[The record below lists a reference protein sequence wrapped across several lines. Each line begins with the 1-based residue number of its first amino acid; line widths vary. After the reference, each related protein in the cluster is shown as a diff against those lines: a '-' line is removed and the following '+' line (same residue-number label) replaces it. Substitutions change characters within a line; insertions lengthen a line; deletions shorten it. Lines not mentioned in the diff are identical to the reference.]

1 VNYSIVSLLL
11 AHSIQ
16 VIFSSDPPNV
26 ILCIILFGKT
36 EEYEKCMVGLN
47 AITREAWNTAQD
59 TEDKREK
66 IQALSLAK
74 ECYSMNLALL
84 TNATAVDDAIRF
96 VSQKSKENLKSSGE
110 DEEEEADGPDY
121 EEPRET
127 SHTVITT
134 NEVF

>member
-1 VNYSIVSLLL
+1 MNYSIVSFLL

-26 ILCIILFGKT
+26 ILCNILHGKT

-47 AITREAWNTAQD
+47 AITREVWNTAQD

-74 ECYSMNLALL
+74 ECYSMNLAYLL
-84 TNATAVDDAIRF
+84 MLLR
-96 VSQKSKENLKSSGE
+96 
-110 DEEEEADGPDY
+110 
-121 EEPRET
+121 
-127 SHTVITT
+127 
-134 NEVF
+134 

>member
-1 VNYSIVSLLL
+1 MVCLINTSAYYLKDKHQVIFGSQSTVNYSIVSLLL

-47 AITREAWNTAQD
+47 AITSEAWNTQD

-66 IQALSLAK
+66 
-74 ECYSMNLALL
+74 Y
-84 TNATAVDDAIRF
+84 RH
-96 VSQKSKENLKSSGE
+96 
-110 DEEEEADGPDY
+110 
-121 EEPRET
+121 R
-127 SHTVITT
+127 H
-134 NEVF
+134 